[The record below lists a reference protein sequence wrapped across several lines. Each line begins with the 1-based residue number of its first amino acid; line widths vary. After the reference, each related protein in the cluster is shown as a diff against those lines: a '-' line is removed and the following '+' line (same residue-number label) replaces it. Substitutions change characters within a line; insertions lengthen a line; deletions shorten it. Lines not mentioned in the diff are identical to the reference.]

1 MSDTMVICYIV
12 YDFVSSRQQQRRAS
26 ESLLGRVLKVRPV
39 CSMVVVNLA
48 CVKSPN
54 IGIL

>member
-1 MSDTMVICYIV
+1 MSNDMVLCYIV
-12 YDFVSSRQQQRRAS
+12 YDFVSTRRQQRRAS

-48 CVKSPN
+48 CVKSPS
-54 IGIL
+54 IVIL